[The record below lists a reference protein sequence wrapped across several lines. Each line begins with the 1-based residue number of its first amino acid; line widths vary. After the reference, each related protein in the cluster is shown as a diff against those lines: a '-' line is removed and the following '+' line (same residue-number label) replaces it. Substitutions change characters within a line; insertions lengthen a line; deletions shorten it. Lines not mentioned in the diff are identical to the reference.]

1 MASSATDSQHADKEI
16 RSKLIDTGHVDVILS
31 VGNNFFYTLTLPCT
45 LWFFD
50 KGKKAEL
57 KDRSKYVGGYKVQ
70 RDLYSAYL
78 LKNSNTKFD
87 KPDREKCIYGF
98 ENFLKLQNNLICEM
112 KKNNI
117 SMKQCFG
124 F

>member
-1 MASSATDSQHADKEI
+1 MFFVDY
-16 RSKLIDTGHVDVILS
+16 SKILKIDENTTIVDVIGIYEVFL
-31 VGNNFFYTLTLPCT
+31 
-45 LWFFD
+45 
-50 KGKKAEL
+50 KRIGKKKKL
-57 KDRSKYVGGYKVQ
+57 KDTDINEINALNIALMMACNFKSDNELINKKN
-70 RDLYSAYL
+70 AYL